1 MQRGQARVSQLS
13 SRSPQLRGL
22 GGGILLVSVTS
33 APLALECPCTP
44 GVDSDGAPAP
54 PGLPQGLL
62 RRPGPDGDMWEKPG
76 PLR

>member
-1 MQRGQARVSQLS
+1 MGSQLS
-13 SRSPQLRGL
+13 SRSPQLRVP

-33 APLALECPCTP
+33 APLALKCLCTP
-44 GVDSDGAPAP
+44 RAPGADSDGAPAP

-62 RRPGPDGDMWEKPG
+62 RWPGPDGDMWEKPG